1 MKYHD
6 VYTKMKGAIM
16 TIAIKKWGNSL
27 AIRLPKDIAESLKV
41 DNESKLDMKV
51 EDGKLILVPKHREEL
66 SSLLQQITPENL
78 HAEIDTGEAV
88 GHEIW

>member
-1 MKYHD
+1 
-6 VYTKMKGAIM
+6 M

-78 HAEIDTGEAV
+78 HAEIDTGEAI